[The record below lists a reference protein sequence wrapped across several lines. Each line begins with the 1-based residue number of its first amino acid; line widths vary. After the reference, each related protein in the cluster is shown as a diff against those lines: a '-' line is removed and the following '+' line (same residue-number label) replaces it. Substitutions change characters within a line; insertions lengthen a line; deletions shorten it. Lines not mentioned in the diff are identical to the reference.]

1 MAATATIKISIE
13 IAGLGSE
20 TELTRRFV
28 HSVAPAE
35 VFKGYSVIGVTAA
48 DLDLGDIDEQAVLG
62 VLITAKGTADT
73 DRVGILINSTGDPI
87 TTAGNMV
94 LNAGSSVYINF
105 EGSTTATPGLGD
117 GNAIRL
123 KGTASTSAI
132 EYLVFGK

>member
-1 MAATATIKISIE
+1 MAATATVKISVE

-35 VFKGYSVIGVTAA
+35 VFKGYTVIGTTAT
-48 DLDLGDIDEQAVLG
+48 DLDLGGIDEQAVLG
-62 VLITAKGTADT
+62 VLITAKGTVDT
-73 DRVGILINSTGDPI
+73 DRIGILIDSTGDPVV
-87 TTAGNMV
+87 TAGNMV

-123 KGTASTSAI
+123 IGAASTSAV
-132 EYLVFGK
+132 EYIVFGK